1 MPRFRRRPLLRG
13 AAIGGASYLGAKAG
27 TNRAMEQQQ
36 AEEARIQAP
45 AAPAA
50 PAGPGPVP
58 QAPPPAGT
66 DDMVAQ
72 LGKLASLHDSGAL
85 TDDEFAVAKA
95 KLLG

>member
-50 PAGPGPVP
+50 PGPVP
-58 QAPPPAGT
+58 HAPPPAGT

-85 TDDEFAVAKA
+85 TDEEFAVAKA